1 MQTAHGLIPPGGG
14 DGDGDG
20 GNSGHRFQFLPITV
34 TLNTI
39 TVRWEPQSATVTAVL
54 EGGGSDDE
62 RRPAPAARV
71 TTASGGLL
79 TFALLRSGVEYT
91 LRLRTRGSDGGDPA
105 CAAAAAAD
113 AAAAATDE
121 EGASSEGSA
130 ENEAGADGGDGEEVA
145 VLQVRTQDGPPMLNE
160 ACYPTLVTPAH
171 DDVSWVHHPKLPN
184 FLLSLSGLLRCE
196 ALVNKLFLEAC
207 FILCSDAEGIAG
219 HFIQI
224 PNPQSRFC
232 LDLRVPRRWDR
243 SRRMRR
249 PAALANL
256 RMTMDRSFRS
266 SLRLA
271 QQGHSEGT
279 WLTPALI
286 DLLSRLHDQGEAN
299 PVRHHSFELWE
310 VSEDGASAEV
320 VAVSLGYQIGSTWHD
335 YTHAALKRDERGLGT
350 ILTKAVGHL
359 LQQAG
364 VAFWYWGLVGEGTS
378 YMEDYAKYGGRN
390 FPRKEFVPIW
400 NQLKELPLARSP
412 AQILESGGGLV
423 PPLQS
428 EAG

>member
-1 MQTAHGLIPPGGG
+1 MQTAHSLIPPGGG
-14 DGDGDG
+14 DGG
-20 GNSGHRFQFLPITV
+20 GGSSRRFEFLPITV

-39 TVRWEPQSATVTAVL
+39 TVRWEPPGTTVSAVL
-54 EGGGSDDE
+54 EGGNDGGSGDA
-62 RRPAPAARV
+62 RRPAAAREIA
-71 TTASGGLL
+71 TAGGIL

-91 LRLRTRGSDGGDPA
+91 LRLRTRGADAGGPA
-105 CAAAAAAD
+105 SAAA
-113 AAAAATDE
+113 DE

-130 ENEAGADGGDGEEVA
+130 EQETGGDGDGDGGEEVA
-145 VLQVRTQDGPPMLNE
+145 VVQVRTQDGPPILNE
-160 ACYPTLVTPAH
+160 ACFPTLVTPAH

-232 LDLRVPRRWDR
+232 LDLREPRRWDR

-279 WLTPALI
+279 WLTPELI
-286 DLLSRLHDQGEAN
+286 GLLSRLHDQGEAN

-350 ILTKAVGHL
+350 ILTKAVGDL
-359 LQQAG
+359 LQKAG

-390 FPRKEFVPIW
+390 FPREEFVPIW
-400 NQLKELPLARSP
+400 NGLKELPLARSP
-412 AQILESGGGLV
+412 AQILESGAGLV